1 MDMAVRS
8 LNWSK
13 SIGSVAVALLL
24 AVGSAAAPV
33 AAQDPIGALIDRLS
47 TDQQRELQAWREAR
61 RAYEAEASAYWNAV
75 TSKRTERRKKI
86 RAGGDA
92 TVEDYV
98 LVFPPEYRGPKLSPA
113 LAELVAEEEKRAP
126 DAPRPI
132 PTVDDFL
139 ASAKSAYGFEPERI
153 SEEEF
158 KRRYAR
164 EALALGLT
172 RDQVLKVYA
181 LETGGQG
188 TADMQSGINPITKQG
203 RPIST
208 ALGYAQLLHANS
220 VNELVKH
227 GEQFIARL
235 AAMAQAP
242 GTSPARAKLLRNKQV
257 VLRQM
262 LAKARSVPNEWS
274 DHIRLGGTA
283 AGLGIHALNLDGDIG
298 PWLQVAKLNEIRK
311 LAANNGRPQLTGAE
325 LELMNLA
332 GPATGLEMMTA
343 VGSAMPT
350 PNFFSRGGYERNP
363 VVRGRTSAELL
374 AELDKRMDVS
384 LKRPGA
390 VEFARIFDEVER
402 ETPGRR

>member
-1 MDMAVRS
+1 MTVTVEVS
-8 LNWSK
+8 
-13 SIGSVAVALLL
+13 LL
-24 AVGSAAAPV
+24 AEAEPLRAPT
-33 AAQDPIGALIDRLS
+33 G
-47 TDQQRELQAWREAR
+47 THAR
-61 RAYEAEASAYWNAV
+61 KARSAYEAEASAYWNAV

-86 RAGGDA
+86 RAGVPA

-98 LVFPPEYRGPKLSPA
+98 LVFPPEYSGPKLSPA
-113 LAELVAEEEKRAP
+113 LAALVAEEEKISPTAP
-126 DAPRPI
+126 KPI
-132 PTVDDFL
+132 PSLEDFL
-139 ASAKSAYGFEPERI
+139 ASAKSAYKFEPERI
-153 SEEEF
+153 SEAEF

-172 RDQVLKVYA
+172 AEQVLRVYA

-188 TADMQSGINPITKQG
+188 TADMQSGINPITKTG

-227 GEQFIARL
+227 GERFIARL
-235 AAMAQAP
+235 AEM
-242 GTSPARAKLLRNKQV
+242 ARASGTTPAQDKRLRQKQV

-274 DHIRLGGTA
+274 EHIKLGGTA

-311 LAANNGRPQLTGAE
+311 LAASEGRPQLTGAQM
-325 LELMNLA
+325 ELMNLA
-332 GPATGLEMMTA
+332 GPATGLEMMMD
-343 VGSAMPT
+343 VGLAMPT
-350 PNFFSRGGYERNP
+350 SNFFSRVGYERNP

-374 AELDKRMDVS
+374 SELDKRMDIS
-384 LKRPGA
+384 LQKPGA
-390 VEFARIFDEVER
+390 VEFARIFDEVAQKQGER
-402 ETPGRR
+402 